1 MDGQDGLQRA
11 WWKQRSASDTE
22 VLSAVKRMHC
32 SITTAHLC
40 PLLLSALFCFCVF
53 VVNRPPKRALRGKG
67 RGGEWALWFSAH
79 SLLLLLWW
87 PCCRDGAD
95 VEIVGLCKSV
105 VSWLARLHSQ
115 GHYPFAGV
123 TNKDGCVA
131 LLQLL
136 LNYYFFLF
144 VFSLQP
150 VLLWFFFCLLKP
162 TPLVTANPFA
172 PSPPPPL
179 SYLISSCW
187 KFSAWAHT
195 IAANFERHFW
205 IPLEGDA
212 ATDFAVDPQLIHRRG
227 IYKVHAIGHGT
238 CVCVWCV
245 VWCVVCVRVRV
256 HVLVCFL
263 HMHVCVFVQAQPLFS
278 FHDHDHPHP
287 FNKDVYGSTHAYS
300 DYQLRPNV
308 AIAMTVAPG
317 V

>member
-53 VVNRPPKRALRGKG
+53 VVNRPTKRALRGEGK

-136 LNYYFFLF
+136 LNYYFFFCLF
-144 VFSLQP
+144 FRSNLCFCG
-150 VLLWFFFCLLKP
+150 FFF
-162 TPLVTANPFA
+162 
-172 PSPPPPL
+172 
-179 SYLISSCW
+179 
-187 KFSAWAHT
+187 
-195 IAANFERHFW
+195 
-205 IPLEGDA
+205 
-212 ATDFAVDPQLIHRRG
+212 
-227 IYKVHAIGHGT
+227 
-238 CVCVWCV
+238 VC
-245 VWCVVCVRVRV
+245 
-256 HVLVCFL
+256 
-263 HMHVCVFVQAQPLFS
+263 
-278 FHDHDHPHP
+278 
-287 FNKDVYGSTHAYS
+287 
-300 DYQLRPNV
+300 
-308 AIAMTVAPG
+308 
-317 V
+317 